1 VGTGGLRLGAAKK
14 EGPRSAGPLFL
25 CGGDRAA
32 LSGRRGV
39 TGQGVSD
46 TPLTPP
52 SDTL

>member
-1 VGTGGLRLGAAKK
+1 VGAGRRQVGAVK

-39 TGQGVSD
+39 TGQEVSD